1 MLRLRQAAFMGRD
14 CLLVYR
20 ADTARTVRW
29 LPGAL
34 EAMLLLQVVAAEAVV
49 LIHLVGEV
57 EITLVDVLLP
67 SFRIA
72 DLAHHGLHHLAGED
86 LIGDGLDAAVDA
98 NLGRLPLAEV
108 KIRSAE
114 FDERA
119 EVVVN
124 DGHGGRK
131 R

>member
-1 MLRLRQAAFMGRD
+1 MDHRR
-14 CLLVYR
+14 
-20 ADTARTVRW
+20 VRV
-29 LPGAL
+29 
-34 EAMLLLQVVAAEAVV
+34 LLLQVVAAESVV
-49 LIHLVGEV
+49 LVHLVGEV
-57 EITLVDVLLP
+57 EIAFVDVLLP
-67 SFRIA
+67 GLGIA
-72 DLAHHGLHHLAGED
+72 DLTHHRLHHLAGED
-86 LIGDGLDAAVDA
+86 LIGDGFDAAVDA

-108 KIRSAE
+108 KVRSAE